1 MNSTSE
7 FWVNLWKTYTVQC
20 SPRSRSKGQR
30 SGLTFLYQFAFE
42 IRRKEGDR
50 KEYRV
55 LIQRDL
61 RLKRKQTKA
70 GRLLI
75 QDSPLT
81 KK

>member
-1 MNSTSE
+1 M
-7 FWVNLWKTYTVQC
+7 
-20 SPRSRSKGQR
+20 GQR
-30 SGLTFLYQFAFE
+30 SVLTFLYQFAFE

-61 RLKRKQTKA
+61 RLKRKQIKVS
-70 GRLLI
+70 RLLI
-75 QDSPLT
+75 QDSPLI